1 MVLCL
6 WPRAKIVSD
15 FIPRAHGLLI
25 IYGNGSRRFFDWSR
39 LSSETKE
46 QKYVLL
52 RSINSTPEK
61 VYNVVSE
68 VSEYQNFIPYCVESF
83 VNKRDPVNDKPT
95 EAGLRVGFRQYD
107 EKFSC
112 DVECMKQNSQ
122 YKVVANSVSHNL
134 FHLLYGEWTIKP
146 HPRRR
151 SSTQVE
157 LLLRFKFKSKLYNS
171 ISSIF
176 AKSVTELV
184 MKAFERRIFELQ
196 RASLMQDTN
205 KRNTTKN

>member
-1 MVLCL
+1 MTLCL
-6 WPRAKIVSD
+6 WSRAKVVLGI
-15 FIPRAHGLLI
+15 IPRAHSLPTFSSGTRQFFAWGGL
-25 IYGNGSRRFFDWSR
+25 SD
-39 LSSETKE
+39 EAKE
-46 QKYVLL
+46 QKFVLL

-68 VSEYQNFIPYCVESF
+68 VSEYQNFIPYCMESF
-83 VNKRDPVNDKPT
+83 VNRRDPINDKPI

-107 EKFSC
+107 EKFLC
-112 DVECMKQNSQ
+112 EVECVKQDSQ
-122 YKVVANSVSHNL
+122 YKVVTNSISHNL

-171 ISSIF
+171 VSSMF

-184 MKAFERRIFELQ
+184 MKAFERRVFELQ
-196 RASLMQDTN
+196 RASLMQDMD